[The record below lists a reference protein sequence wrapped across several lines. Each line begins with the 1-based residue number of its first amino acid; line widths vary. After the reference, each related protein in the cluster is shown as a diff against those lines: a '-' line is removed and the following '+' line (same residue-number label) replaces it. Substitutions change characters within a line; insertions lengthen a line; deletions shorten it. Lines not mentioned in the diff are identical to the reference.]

1 MKLDARIQK
10 IELILSDVDGV
21 LTDGGLIYGHDGRDI
36 KRFHVRDGLGIKI
49 WKTAGFHFGLVTAR
63 TSHVVKVRAAELGI
77 DLVRQ
82 GHEEKFPVVEQIVKD
97 LGLSLEQLCY
107 IGDDL
112 ADLACIQAAGL
123 GATVADGVNEVKA
136 AAALVTKTPGGEGAV
151 RELIETIL
159 KGQKRWDDLVR
170 RYHWSGRG
178 AN

>member
-1 MKLDARIQK
+1 MKLDARVQK

-21 LTDGGLIYGHDGRDI
+21 LTDGGLIYGQDGRDT

-77 DLVRQ
+77 ELVRQ

-97 LGLSLEQLCY
+97 LGLRMEQLCY

-112 ADLACIQAAGL
+112 ADLACVEAAGL
-123 GATVADGVNEVKA
+123 GATVADAVAEVKA
-136 AAALVTKTPGGEGAV
+136 AADFVTRAAGGAGAV
-151 RELIETIL
+151 RELIEMIL
-159 KGQKRWDDLVR
+159 KSQKRWDDLVR
-170 RYHWSGRG
+170 RYHWSGRT
-178 AN
+178 